1 MYMANKSIKTMKK
14 PFLLGVLSTL
24 LVYSLIIYILDSIS
38 QRNHP
43 ENVSKHIDTEYF
55 LEVSEDSIW
64 IESRHGDVYSGTYS
78 QLDSII
84 NKDNL

>member
-1 MYMANKSIKTMKK
+1 MANNTTK

-24 LVYSLIIYILDSIS
+24 LVYSLIVYLLNSIS
-38 QRNHP
+38 ETKPP
-43 ENVSKHIDTEYF
+43 ENMSKYIDTEYF
-55 LEVSEDSIW
+55 LEVTEDSIW

-78 QLDSII
+78 QLDSLI

>member
-1 MYMANKSIKTMKK
+1 MANNTTK

-24 LVYSLIIYILDSIS
+24 LVYSLIVYLLNSIS
-38 QRNHP
+38 ETKPP
-43 ENVSKHIDTEYF
+43 ENMSKHIDTEYF
-55 LEVSEDSIW
+55 LEVTEDSIW

-78 QLDSII
+78 QLDSLI